1 MIWTMGYEAFACDT
15 MVVFI
20 AREDVPWDRLGKL
33 RADMVR
39 ISGTSY
45 VPELPQ
51 VETVRV
57 KMNEIMSSD
66 TSDTDKAIT
75 MLLYLMKAQL
85 FLDGNKRVAMM
96 ACNKMLIVGG
106 HGIISLPPE
115 LKEEFVEKLVAY
127 YESGEMNELKQFVY
141 DNCLTGL

>member
-1 MIWTMGYEAFACDT
+1 M
-15 MVVFI
+15 
-20 AREDVPWDRLGKL
+20 
-33 RADMVR
+33 
-39 ISGTSY
+39 
-45 VPELPQ
+45 
-51 VETVRV
+51 
-57 KMNEIMSSD
+57 
-66 TSDTDKAIT
+66 
-75 MLLYLMKAQL
+75 
-85 FLDGNKRVAMM
+85 AMM

>member
-39 ISGTSY
+39 ISGMSY

-57 KMNEIMSSD
+57 KMDEIMSGD
-66 TSDTDKAIT
+66 TSDADKAIT
-75 MLLYLMKAQL
+75 MLLYLMRVQL
-85 FLDGNKRVAMM
+85 FLDGNKRVVTM
-96 ACNKMLIVGG
+96 ACNKMLIAGG
-106 HGIISLPPE
+106 HGIFSLSPE
-115 LKEEFVEKLVAY
+115 LKEEFVEKLLAY
-127 YESGEMNELKQFVY
+127 YESGEMDELKQYVY

>member
-57 KMNEIMSSD
+57 KMNEIMSGD

-75 MLLYLMKAQL
+75 MLLYLMKA
-85 FLDGNKRVAMM
+85 
-96 ACNKMLIVGG
+96 
-106 HGIISLPPE
+106 
-115 LKEEFVEKLVAY
+115 
-127 YESGEMNELKQFVY
+127 
-141 DNCLTGL
+141 